1 MIIGLNFPRDACI
14 SNSLPAI
21 LVIQEQAVFGLPVI
35 LKVAN
40 HCLSVKYSF
49 LIPEYVYFD
58 SVADFFFVFLL
69 RKKLKYNSH
78 LNILIKNTVSG
89 ENSV

>member
-1 MIIGLNFPRDACI
+1 ML
-14 SNSLPAI
+14 
-21 LVIQEQAVFGLPVI
+21 

-49 LIPEYVYFD
+49 LTPEYVYFS
-58 SVADFFFVFLL
+58 SVADFVFLL
-69 RKKLKYNSH
+69 RKKPKYESH